1 MYMGWFQK
9 VIVWSWPAPCLG
21 GLVRTGCH
29 TIHGA
34 GEDIEGAGRSIER
47 GAK

>member
-1 MYMGWFQK
+1 MFK
-9 VIVWSWPAPCLG
+9 RIFA
-21 GLVRTGCH
+21 GLLLVLLISVLAGCH

-47 GAK
+47 ATDK

>member
-1 MYMGWFQK
+1 MFK
-9 VIVWSWPAPCLG
+9 KIFA
-21 GLVRTGCH
+21 GLLLVLLLSVLAGCH

-47 GAK
+47 ATDK